1 MNHKEIRFRV
11 GLFVLGS
18 LVLLA
23 VLITAFSGFPAIFKQ
38 HDSYTIVFPEAPGV
52 AVGTP
57 VRRSGVRIGEVA
69 SVKLDDETGQVRVE
83 IAIERRYTLRRN
95 DQATLVHGL
104 LGGDT
109 TIDFVPIRPNGQA
122 QPPPRIG
129 NGGGRE
135 VRDAPQEPDATPIA
149 PGAELHG
156 STRTDL
162 NRLLNQFADILPP
175 AQDALNEL
183 RKMAPELRRTND
195 EILVAARN
203 WGRLGERADILLQTN
218 EEKLVKTLDSLNDT
232 VNRISNVFNDENQRN
247 LSATIKNVRAG
258 TENLGNISKNTD
270 ELVRESRQTLHRVNE
285 SVTRTDEVLGNVQQA
300 TKPMA
305 ERSASVMKN
314 LDESTDKLNRT
325 LSEVRELLRGMQG
338 SDGTLRR
345 LASDPALYNNLNDAA
360 VMMSRLMP
368 RLDRALR
375 DLEVFADKLARHPEL
390 IGIGGAIN
398 PSRGR
403 EAGRLPDGGNSR
415 YRLRSGGPEHS
426 VIFPYLPLP
435 TKRPIPSLGGS
446 TTRYRPIVSIGL
458 LGSLGSRMFDGCL
471 DCASDDTIFP

>member
-1 MNHKEIRFRV
+1 MNSKDIRFRV
-11 GLFVLGS
+11 GLMVLGS
-18 LVLLA
+18 LILLA
-23 VLITAFSGFPAIFKQ
+23 ALITAFSGFPSIFQQ
-38 HDSYTIVFPEAPGV
+38 HNRYTIVFPEAPGV
-52 AVGTP
+52 AAGTP

-69 SVKLDDETGQVRVE
+69 SVKLDDETGQVRVT
-83 IAIERRYTLRRN
+83 ISVERQHTIRRG
-95 DQATLVHGL
+95 DQAVLVHGL

-109 TIDFVPIRPNGQA
+109 TIDFVPAKPEGQGPGKPNGQA
-122 QPPPRIG
+122 PGAPPQDP
-129 NGGGRE
+129 
-135 VRDAPQEPDATPIA
+135 PQEPDTTPVP
-149 PGAELHG
+149 PGAELQG
-156 STRTDL
+156 SARTDV

-183 RKMAPELRRTND
+183 RRMAPELRRTND

-218 EEKLVKTLDSLNDT
+218 QEKLVKTLDSLNDT
-232 VNRISNVFNDENQRN
+232 VNRISNVFNEENQRN

-270 ELVRESRQTLHRVNE
+270 ELMRESRQTLHRVNE
-285 SVTRTDEVLGNVQQA
+285 SVTRADEVFANLQQA

-360 VMMSRLMP
+360 VMMARIMP

-390 IGIGGAIN
+390 IGIGGAVN
-398 PSRGR
+398 PSRGLK
-403 EAGRLPDGGNSR
+403 ESPTAPYPYQHLPG
-415 YRLRSGGPEHS
+415 H
-426 VIFPYLPLP
+426 
-435 TKRPIPSLGGS
+435 
-446 TTRYRPIVSIGL
+446 
-458 LGSLGSRMFDGCL
+458 
-471 DCASDDTIFP
+471 

>member
-1 MNHKEIRFRV
+1 MNRNDIRFRV

-18 LVLLA
+18 LILLA
-23 VLITAFSGFPAIFKQ
+23 ALITAFSGFPSIFKQ
-38 HDSYTIVFPEAPGV
+38 YNRYTIVFSEAPGV
-52 AVGTP
+52 ASGTP

-69 SVKLDDETGQVRVE
+69 SVKLDDETGQVRVV
-83 IAIERRYTLRRN
+83 ISVDRQYTLRRS

-109 TIDFVPIRPNGQA
+109 TIDFLPARPNGQA
-122 QPPPRIG
+122 PGAP
-129 NGGGRE
+129 
-135 VRDAPQEPDATPIA
+135 PQEPDATPIP
-149 PGAELHG
+149 PGSELQG
-156 STRTDL
+156 SARTDV
-162 NRLLNQFADILPP
+162 NRLLNQFSEILPP

-183 RKMAPELRRTND
+183 RRMAPEMRRTND

-203 WGRLGERADILLQTN
+203 WGRLGERADLLLQTN

-285 SVTRTDEVLGNVQQA
+285 SVTRTDEVLGNLQQA

-360 VMMSRLMP
+360 VMMARLMP

-390 IGIGGAIN
+390 IGIGGAVN
-398 PSRGR
+398 PSRGLK
-403 EAGRLPDGGNSR
+403 ESPTAPYPYQHPPGR
-415 YRLRSGGPEHS
+415 
-426 VIFPYLPLP
+426 
-435 TKRPIPSLGGS
+435 
-446 TTRYRPIVSIGL
+446 
-458 LGSLGSRMFDGCL
+458 
-471 DCASDDTIFP
+471 

>member
-1 MNHKEIRFRV
+1 M
-11 GLFVLGS
+11 VLGS
-18 LVLLA
+18 LILLA
-23 VLITAFSGFPAIFKQ
+23 ALITAFSGFPSIFQQ
-38 HDSYTIVFPEAPGV
+38 HNRYTIVFPEAPGV
-52 AVGTP
+52 AAGTP

-69 SVKLDDETGQVRVE
+69 SVKLDDETGQVRVT
-83 IAIERRYTLRRN
+83 ISVERQHTIRRG
-95 DQATLVHGL
+95 DQAVLVHGL

-109 TIDFVPIRPNGQA
+109 TIDFVPAKPEGQGPGKPNGQA
-122 QPPPRIG
+122 PGAPPQDP
-129 NGGGRE
+129 
-135 VRDAPQEPDATPIA
+135 PQEPDTTPVP
-149 PGAELHG
+149 PGAELQG
-156 STRTDL
+156 SARTDV

-183 RKMAPELRRTND
+183 RRMAPELRRTND

-218 EEKLVKTLDSLNDT
+218 QEKLVKTLDSLNDT
-232 VNRISNVFNDENQRN
+232 VNRISNVFNEENQRN

-270 ELVRESRQTLHRVNE
+270 ELMRESRQTLHRVNE
-285 SVTRTDEVLGNVQQA
+285 SVTRADEVFANLQQA

-360 VMMSRLMP
+360 VMMARIMP

-390 IGIGGAIN
+390 IGIGGAVN
-398 PSRGR
+398 PSRGLK
-403 EAGRLPDGGNSR
+403 ESPTA
-415 YRLRSGGPEHS
+415 
-426 VIFPYLPLP
+426 PYPYQHP
-435 TKRPIPSLGGS
+435 PGH
-446 TTRYRPIVSIGL
+446 
-458 LGSLGSRMFDGCL
+458 
-471 DCASDDTIFP
+471 

>member
-1 MNHKEIRFRV
+1 MKDIRFRV
-11 GLFVLGS
+11 GLMVLGS
-18 LVLLA
+18 LILLA
-23 VLITAFSGFPAIFKQ
+23 ALITAFSGFPSIFQQ
-38 HDSYTIVFPEAPGV
+38 HNRYTIVFPEAPGV
-52 AVGTP
+52 AAGTP

-69 SVKLDDETGQVRVE
+69 SVRLDDETGQVRVT
-83 IAIERRYTLRRN
+83 ISVERQHTIRRG
-95 DQATLVHGL
+95 DQAVLVHGL

-109 TIDFVPIRPNGQA
+109 TIDFVPAKPEGQGPGKPNGQA
-122 QPPPRIG
+122 PGAPPQDP
-129 NGGGRE
+129 
-135 VRDAPQEPDATPIA
+135 PQEPDTTPVP
-149 PGAELHG
+149 PGAELQG
-156 STRTDL
+156 SARTDV

-183 RKMAPELRRTND
+183 RRMAPELRRTND

-203 WGRLGERADILLQTN
+203 WGRLGERADVLLQTN
-218 EEKLVKTLDSLNDT
+218 QEKLVKTLDSLNDT
-232 VNRISNVFNDENQRN
+232 VNRISNVFNEENQRN

-270 ELVRESRQTLHRVNE
+270 ELMRESRQTLHRVNE
-285 SVTRTDEVLGNVQQA
+285 SVTRADDVFANLQQA

-360 VMMSRLMP
+360 VMMARIMP

-390 IGIGGAIN
+390 IGIGGAVN
-398 PSRGR
+398 PSRGLK
-403 EAGRLPDGGNSR
+403 ESPTAPYPYQHLPG
-415 YRLRSGGPEHS
+415 H
-426 VIFPYLPLP
+426 
-435 TKRPIPSLGGS
+435 
-446 TTRYRPIVSIGL
+446 
-458 LGSLGSRMFDGCL
+458 
-471 DCASDDTIFP
+471 

>member
-1 MNHKEIRFRV
+1 MNSNNIRFRV

-23 VLITAFSGFPAIFKQ
+23 ALITAFSGFPAIFKQ

-52 AVGTP
+52 TVGTP

-69 SVKLDDETGQVRVE
+69 NVKLDDETGQVRVE
-83 IAIERRYTLRRN
+83 IAIERRYTLRRS
-95 DQATLVHGL
+95 DQAMLVHGL

-122 QPPPRIG
+122 QPPPPIG
-129 NGGGRE
+129 NGERRE
-135 VRDAPQEPDATPIA
+135 VRDAPQEPDATPIP
-149 PGAELHG
+149 PGSELQG
-156 STRTDL
+156 SARTDL

-183 RKMAPELRRTND
+183 RRMAPEMRRTND
-195 EILVAARN
+195 EIFVAARN
-203 WGRLGERADILLQTN
+203 WGRVGERADILLQTN

-247 LSATIKNVRAG
+247 LSVTIKNVRAG

-270 ELVRESRQTLHRVNE
+270 ELVRESRETLHRVNE
-285 SVTRTDEVLGNVQQA
+285 SVTRTDEVLGNLQQA

-325 LSEVRELLRGMQG
+325 LAEVRELLRGMQS

-345 LASDPALYNNLNDAA
+345 LSSDPALYNNLNDAA
-360 VMMSRLMP
+360 VMAARLMP

-375 DLEVFADKLARHPEL
+375 DIEVFADKLARHPEL
-390 IGIGGAIN
+390 IGLGGPVN
-398 PSRGR
+398 PSRGLK
-403 EAGRLPDGGNSR
+403 ESPTAPYPYQHPPGR
-415 YRLRSGGPEHS
+415 
-426 VIFPYLPLP
+426 
-435 TKRPIPSLGGS
+435 
-446 TTRYRPIVSIGL
+446 
-458 LGSLGSRMFDGCL
+458 
-471 DCASDDTIFP
+471 

>member
-1 MNHKEIRFRV
+1 MNGKDIRFRV

-18 LVLLA
+18 LILLA
-23 VLITAFSGFPAIFKQ
+23 ALITAFSGFPSIFKQ
-38 HDSYTIVFPEAPGV
+38 HNQYTIIFPEAPGV
-52 AVGTP
+52 SSGTP
-57 VRRSGVRIGEVA
+57 VRRSGVRIGEVT
-69 SVKLDDETGQVRVE
+69 SVKLDDETGQVRVV
-83 IAIERRYTLRRN
+83 ISIERQHTLRN
-95 DQATLVHGL
+95 GDQAVLVHGL

-109 TIDFVPIRPNGQA
+109 TIDFLPVKPNGQA
-122 QPPPRIG
+122 P
-129 NGGGRE
+129 GGP
-135 VRDAPQEPDATPIA
+135 PQEPESKAIP

-195 EILVAARN
+195 EVQVAARN

-218 EEKLVKTLDSLNDT
+218 QEKLVKTLDSLNDT

-285 SVTRTDEVLGNVQQA
+285 SVTRTDEVLGNLQQA

-360 VMMSRLMP
+360 VMMARLMP

-390 IGIGGAIN
+390 IGIGGAVN
-398 PSRGR
+398 PSRGLK
-403 EAGRLPDGGNSR
+403 ESPTAPYPYQHPPGR
-415 YRLRSGGPEHS
+415 
-426 VIFPYLPLP
+426 
-435 TKRPIPSLGGS
+435 
-446 TTRYRPIVSIGL
+446 
-458 LGSLGSRMFDGCL
+458 
-471 DCASDDTIFP
+471 

>member
-1 MNHKEIRFRV
+1 MNSKDIRFRV

-18 LVLLA
+18 LILLA
-23 VLITAFSGFPAIFKQ
+23 ALITAFSGFPSIFKQ
-38 HDSYTIVFPEAPGV
+38 YNRYTIVFSEAPGV
-52 AVGTP
+52 ASGTP

-69 SVKLDDETGQVRVE
+69 SVKLDDETGQVRVV
-83 IAIERRYTLRRN
+83 ISVDRQYTLRRS

-109 TIDFVPIRPNGQA
+109 TIDFLPARPNGQA
-122 QPPPRIG
+122 PGAP
-129 NGGGRE
+129 
-135 VRDAPQEPDATPIA
+135 PQEPDATPIP
-149 PGAELHG
+149 PGSELQG
-156 STRTDL
+156 SARTDV
-162 NRLLNQFADILPP
+162 NRLLNQFSEILPP

-183 RKMAPELRRTND
+183 RRMAPEMRRTND

-285 SVTRTDEVLGNVQQA
+285 SVTRTDEVLGNLQQA

-360 VMMSRLMP
+360 VMMARLMP

-390 IGIGGAIN
+390 IGIGGAVN
-398 PSRGR
+398 PSRGLK
-403 EAGRLPDGGNSR
+403 ESPTAPYPYQHLPGR
-415 YRLRSGGPEHS
+415 
-426 VIFPYLPLP
+426 
-435 TKRPIPSLGGS
+435 
-446 TTRYRPIVSIGL
+446 
-458 LGSLGSRMFDGCL
+458 
-471 DCASDDTIFP
+471 